1 MDVVGDIMT
10 KKVITCTTEDSL
22 LKIQTL
28 LVKHRISRVVVTD
41 REGKPTGILTQKDI
55 VDFLLADT
63 SKRGIEEIPAKE
75 VMSKNLI
82 TAKPITPIPEA
93 AKIMNKNKISSVL
106 VVDEDGKLEGITT
119 KVDISLFFASKG
131 AGIYRVHDFM
141 TPDPITVRQ
150 SQSIFLAV
158 SLMSQ
163 NQISR
168 IVVADEK
175 AKPVGIITLTDV
187 TMISRLLKPARVIKE
202 EKPVFLKGLLF
213 PPKGVHLLTAKDFMT
228 ADPISVNEDAD
239 LAEAAR
245 LMTKNGVSG
254 LPVINNA
261 GKLVGI
267 ITKSDLT
274 EAVASLKK

>member
-10 KKVITCTTEDSL
+10 KNVITCAAEDSL
-22 LKIQTL
+22 LEIQKL

-41 REGKPTGILTQKDI
+41 REKKPTGILTQKDI
-55 VDFLLADT
+55 VNFLLVDT

-75 VMSKNLI
+75 VMTEDLI
-82 TAKPITPIPEA
+82 TVKPITPIPDA
-93 AKIMNKNKISSVL
+93 AKTMTKNKISSL
-106 VVDEDGKLEGITT
+106 VVVGDDGKLEGITT

-131 AGIYRVHDFM
+131 AGVYRVHDFM
-141 TPDPITVRQ
+141 TANPITVRQ

-158 SLMSQ
+158 SLMSD
-163 NQISR
+163 NKISR
-168 IVVADEK
+168 IVVTDQK

-187 TMISRLLKPARVIKE
+187 TIISRLLRPAMVIKE
-202 EKPVFLKGLLF
+202 KKPVFLKGLLF
-213 PPKGVHLLTAKDFMT
+213 PPKGIHLLTAKDFMT
-228 ADPISVNEDAD
+228 ADPISVNEDTD
-239 LAEAAR
+239 LADAAR

-254 LPVINNA
+254 LPVINNL

-267 ITKSDLT
+267 VTKSDLT

>member
-10 KKVITCTTEDSL
+10 KKVITCAAEDSL
-22 LKIQTL
+22 LEIQKL
-28 LVKHRISRVVVTD
+28 LVKHRISRVVVAD
-41 REGKPTGILTQKDI
+41 GEGKPTGIITQKDI
-55 VDFLLADT
+55 VNFLLADK

-75 VMSKNLI
+75 VMSKKLI

-93 AKIMNKNKISSVL
+93 AKTMTENKISSVV
-106 VVDEDGKLEGITT
+106 VVDDDGKLEGITT

-131 AGIYRVHDFM
+131 AGVYRVHDFM
-141 TPDPITVRQ
+141 TPNPITVRQ

-158 SLMSQ
+158 SLMSD
-163 NQISR
+163 NKISR
-168 IVVADEK
+168 IVVTDQK

-187 TMISRLLKPARVIKE
+187 TIISRLLRPAMVIKE
-202 EKPVFLKGLLF
+202 KKPVFLKGLLF
-213 PPKGVHLLTAKDFMT
+213 PPKGIHLLTAKDFMT
-228 ADPISVNEDAD
+228 ADPISVNEDTD
-239 LAEAAR
+239 LADAAR

-254 LPVINNA
+254 LPVINNL

-267 ITKSDLT
+267 VTKSDLT

>member
-10 KKVITCTTEDSL
+10 KKVITCVAEDSL
-22 LKIQTL
+22 LEIQKL

-41 REGKPTGILTQKDI
+41 REKKPKGILTQKDI

-82 TAKPITPIPEA
+82 TAKPITPIPDA
-93 AKIMNKNKISSVL
+93 AKIMTENKISSVL
-106 VVDEDGKLEGITT
+106 VVDEDGKLEGIAT

-131 AGIYRVHDFM
+131 AGIYKVHDFM
-141 TPDPITVRQ
+141 TPDPITVRP

-168 IVVADEK
+168 IVVTDEK

-228 ADPISVNEDAD
+228 ADPISVTEDAD

-254 LPVINNA
+254 LPVNNNA

>member
-10 KKVITCTTEDSL
+10 KKVITCTAEDSL
-22 LKIQTL
+22 LEIQKL
-28 LVKHRISRVVVTD
+28 LVKHRISRVVVAD
-41 REGKPTGILTQKDI
+41 GEEKPKGILTQKDI
-55 VDFLLADT
+55 VNFLLADK

-75 VMSKNLI
+75 VMSKKLI
-82 TAKPITPIPEA
+82 TAKPITPISEA
-93 AKIMNKNKISSVL
+93 AKTMTENKISSVV
-106 VVDEDGKLEGITT
+106 VVDDDGKLEGITT

-254 LPVINNA
+254 LPVNNNA